1 MRRGDNPIIMEN
13 INLAYAVAQSFYC
26 TTGID
31 IEELLSEATVAYLEA
46 LTVFNP
52 KKGKLS
58 TLVYHCVQN
67 RLCDFCKEQNVLETR
82 MANNKPIPQTHS
94 QRRASIFDSAIF
106 HEMMNSS
113 PSTKKIFNLIME
125 NPHQYMKWGGRGEV
139 KKQLRKLGWTW
150 ESIWT
155 GFREIKRVLKESRA
169 I

>member
-1 MRRGDNPIIMEN
+1 MKRADDPIIMEN
-13 INLAYAVAQSFYC
+13 INLARAVAWSFYR

-31 IEELLSEATVAYLEA
+31 EEELLSEATVAYLEA
-46 LTVFNP
+46 LTVFDP

-58 TLVYHCVQN
+58 TLVYHRVRN
-67 RLCDFCKEQNVLETR
+67 HLCIFCKKQSALSSRLAAST
-82 MANNKPIPQTHS
+82 PIPQTHS
-94 QRRASIFDSAIF
+94 QGMADIFQSTVF